1 MGGDWSTLPLTL
13 SEARRGSSLWTRG
26 DQLVIM
32 GGDSDAASA
41 SETVSSDGAVTSS
54 SFSMKYETRQACS
67 ITLTDHVVLTGGE
80 DTLTRVSR
88 YEESGWVRNMG
99 SLNQGRAGH
108 GCTAFFIRG
117 QQVLMVTGGYDD
129 DYNRLDSTELL
140 RPGSDWQVITSA
152 RLPRP
157 MEGVR
162 VTTVDNRVLLSGG
175 RDDDGD
181 RSADILEYRDGEGW
195 NKIGTMRDAKY
206 YHATSIIEFKEFEE
220 YCN

>member
-88 YEESGWVRNMG
+88 YEESGWVRNMP

-117 QQVLMVTGGYDD
+117 QQVLLVTGGWDG
-129 DYNRLDSTELL
+129 DYNSLDSTELL

-157 MEGVR
+157 MIGVR
-162 VTTVDNRVLLSGG
+162 VNTVDNRVLLSGG
-175 RDDDGD
+175 YGVGD
-181 RSADILEYRDGEGW
+181 YRADILEYGDGEGW
-195 NKIGTMRDAKY
+195 SKIGTMRDARSS
-206 YHATSIIEFKEFEE
+206 HATSIIEFNEFEE